1 MKKNNNNN
9 NDWKLPKVDE
19 RNESMCSGRSKYSKQ
34 DKLKEIYLR
43 HIVIKL
49 TKEKDRED
57 LESSKR
63 VVTSHRSILIRLTVD
78 F

>member
-1 MKKNNNNN
+1 
-9 NDWKLPKVDE
+9 
-19 RNESMCSGRSKYSKQ
+19 MCSGRSKYSKQ

-43 HIVIKL
+43 HIAIKL